1 MFLAIN
7 VVVGRLV
14 NAMEIHHIS
23 VLCDEVIDFLSP
35 KPDGVYIDG
44 TVGLGGHSAAILETS
59 APNGRVIGID
69 LDVEALS
76 IAKRRLHAFGE
87 RSSLING
94 NFAEMDVLL
103 KTKHSIH
110 AVDGILLDLGVS
122 SLQLDTSH
130 RGFSF
135 NHTGPLDMRM
145 NSSQQSALSRR
156 SPTRGNLRRNQQ
168 EWLSTISD
176 QQPAKDTN
184 VTEGS
189 PLPDTSLLTAEGF
202 RQPRA
207 TLTAM
212 QVVNN
217 SPMDALVDIFKRYG
231 EERFAKRIAH
241 RIIQTRQETPITT
254 TTQLAEIIKRAV
266 PGSASK
272 IHPATRVFQALR
284 IHVNAELEN
293 LAIGLDVAISLLKP
307 GGCMCVIT
315 FHSLEDRIVKHCFQK
330 CARACICPPKTP
342 ICICEHTASLEILTK
357 RPISPDAVEVQHN
370 PRARSAKLR
379 VARKL

>member
-1 MFLAIN
+1 
-7 VVVGRLV
+7 
-14 NAMEIHHIS
+14 METRHIS
-23 VLCDEVIDFLSP
+23 VLCDEMIAFLSP

-44 TVGLGGHSAAILETS
+44 TVGLGGHSAAILENS
-59 APNGRVIGID
+59 SPNGRVIGID
-69 LDVEALS
+69 LDVEALT
-76 IAKRRLHAFGE
+76 IAKRRLHVFGE
-87 RSSLING
+87 RFSFING

-103 KTKHSIH
+103 AKHSIH

-122 SLQLDTSH
+122 SLQLDTPH

-145 NSSQQSALSRR
+145 NARQVLNSER
-156 SPTRGNLRRNQQ
+156 
-168 EWLSTISD
+168 
-176 QQPAKDTN
+176 DT
-184 VTEGS
+184 
-189 PLPDTSLLTAEGF
+189 D
-202 RQPRA
+202 
-207 TLTAM
+207 LTAM

-231 EERFAKRIAH
+231 EERFAKRIAR
-241 RIIQTRQETPITT
+241 RIIQTRQETPIAT
-254 TTQLAEIIKRAV
+254 TTQLAEIVKQTV
-266 PGSASK
+266 PDGPSK

-284 IHVNAELEN
+284 IHINAELEN
-293 LAIGLDVAISLLKP
+293 LAMGLDAAILFLKP
-307 GGCMCVIT
+307 GGCLCVIT

-357 RPISPDAVEVQHN
+357 RPILPDAVEVQHN

>member
-1 MFLAIN
+1 MDT
-7 VVVGRLV
+7 
-14 NAMEIHHIS
+14 HHIP
-23 VLCDEVIDFLSP
+23 VLCNQVIDFLSP
-35 KPDGVYIDG
+35 KSDGVYIDG

-69 LDVEALS
+69 LDVEALT
-76 IAKRRLHAFGE
+76 IAKSRLHVFGE

-103 KTKHSIH
+103 ETRHSIH
-110 AVDGILLDLGVS
+110 AVDGIVLDLGVS
-122 SLQLDTSH
+122 SLQLDTPD

-145 NSSQQSALSRR
+145 NA
-156 SPTRGNLRRNQQ
+156 
-168 EWLSTISD
+168 
-176 QQPAKDTN
+176 
-184 VTEGS
+184 
-189 PLPDTSLLTAEGF
+189 
-202 RQPRA
+202 RQMLNSERE
-207 TLTAM
+207 TDLTAM
-212 QVVNN
+212 RVVNN
-217 SPMDALVDIFKRYG
+217 SPMNALVDIFKRYG
-231 EERFAKRIAH
+231 EERFARRIAH
-241 RIIQTRQETPITT
+241 RIIQTRQETPIMT
-254 TTQLAEIIKRAV
+254 TTQLAEIVKQAV
-266 PGSASK
+266 PKGVSK

-284 IHVNAELEN
+284 IHINAELEN
-293 LAIGLDVAISLLKP
+293 LETGLDIAIQLLRQ
-307 GGCMCVIT
+307 GSCLCIIT

-330 CARACICPPKTP
+330 CARTCICPPKTP

>member
-1 MFLAIN
+1 MDT
-7 VVVGRLV
+7 R
-14 NAMEIHHIS
+14 HIS
-23 VLCDEVIDFLSP
+23 VLCDKVIDFLSP
-35 KPDGVYIDG
+35 KSDGVYIDG

-59 APNGRVIGID
+59 TPNGRVVGID
-69 LDVEALS
+69 LDAEALTL
-76 IAKRRLHAFGE
+76 AKGRLHVFGE
-87 RSSLING
+87 RYSLING

-103 KTKHSIH
+103 ETRHSVH

-122 SLQLDTSH
+122 SLQLDASH

-145 NSSQQSALSRR
+145 NSQQALNSE
-156 SPTRGNLRRNQQ
+156 Q
-168 EWLSTISD
+168 E
-176 QQPAKDTN
+176 
-184 VTEGS
+184 
-189 PLPDTSLLTAEGF
+189 AE
-202 RQPRA
+202 

-212 QVVNN
+212 QVVND
-217 SPMDALVDIFKRYG
+217 SPMDVLVDIFKRYG

-241 RIIQTRQETPITT
+241 RIIQTRREIPIAT
-254 TTQLAEIIKRAV
+254 TTQLAEIVKRAV
-266 PGSASK
+266 PKGRSK

-284 IHVNAELEN
+284 IHINTELEN
-293 LAIGLDVAISLLKP
+293 LSKGLDVAIQLLKP
-307 GGCMCVIT
+307 GGCLCVIT
-315 FHSLEDRIVKHCFQK
+315 FHSLEDRIVKNRFQT

-357 RPISPDAVEVQHN
+357 RPILPDAAEVQHN

>member
-1 MFLAIN
+1 MN
-7 VVVGRLV
+7 T
-14 NAMEIHHIS
+14 MDTYHIS
-23 VLCDEVIDFLSP
+23 VLCDKVIDFLSP
-35 KPDGVYIDG
+35 KPEGVYIDG

-76 IAKRRLHAFGE
+76 IAKSRLHVFGE

-94 NFAEMDVLL
+94 NYAEMDVLL
-103 KTKHSIH
+103 ETRHSIH

-122 SLQLDTSH
+122 SLQLDAPH

-145 NSSQQSALSRR
+145 NPRQAL
-156 SPTRGNLRRNQQ
+156 N
-168 EWLSTISD
+168 D
-176 QQPAKDTN
+176 QR
-184 VTEGS
+184 E
-189 PLPDTSLLTAEGF
+189 AE
-202 RQPRA
+202 

-217 SPMDALVDIFKRYG
+217 SPMDVLVDIFKRYG

-241 RIIQTRQETPITT
+241 RIAQARRETPITT
-254 TTQLAEIIKRAV
+254 TTQLAEIVKQAV
-266 PGSASK
+266 PEGISK

-284 IHVNAELEN
+284 IHINAELEN
-293 LAIGLDVAISLLKP
+293 LEMGLDVAIQLLKP
-307 GGCMCVIT
+307 GGCLCVIA
-315 FHSLEDRIVKHCFQK
+315 FHSLEDRIVKHRFQT
-330 CARACICPPKTP
+330 CARACVCPPKIP

-357 RPISPDAVEVQHN
+357 RPIVPDAVEVQHN

>member
-1 MFLAIN
+1 MLEK
-7 VVVGRLV
+7 VMGT
-14 NAMEIHHIS
+14 HHIP
-23 VLCDEVIDFLSP
+23 VLCDKVINFLKP

-69 LDVEALS
+69 LDAEALTVANS
-76 IAKRRLHAFGE
+76 RLHVFGK
-87 RSSLING
+87 RYSLING

-103 KTKHSIH
+103 EKHSVS

-122 SLQLDTSH
+122 SLQLDTPH

-145 NSSQQSALSRR
+145 NPRQAL
-156 SPTRGNLRRNQQ
+156 NNEQ
-168 EWLSTISD
+168 ESV
-176 QQPAKDTN
+176 P
-184 VTEGS
+184 
-189 PLPDTSLLTAEGF
+189 
-202 RQPRA
+202 
-207 TLTAM
+207 TAM
-212 QVVNN
+212 QVVND
-217 SPMDALVDIFKRYG
+217 SPIEVLVDIFRRYG

-241 RIIQTRQETPITT
+241 RIIQERQETPITT
-254 TTQLAEIIKRAV
+254 TTQFAEIVKQAIPNSR
-266 PGSASK
+266 SK

-284 IHVNAELEN
+284 IHVNTELEN
-293 LAIGLDVAISLLKP
+293 LEISLDVAISLLKP
-307 GGCMCVIT
+307 GGCLCVIT
-315 FHSLEDRIVKHCFQK
+315 FHSLEDRIVKRHFQT

-342 ICICEHTASLEILTK
+342 ICICDHTASMEILTK
-357 RPISPDAVEVQHN
+357 RPISPDAVEVQYN

>member
-1 MFLAIN
+1 MDA
-7 VVVGRLV
+7 
-14 NAMEIHHIS
+14 HHIS
-23 VLCDEVIDFLSP
+23 VLCDKVIDFLKP

-44 TVGLGGHSAAILETS
+44 TVGLGGHSAVILETS

-69 LDVEALS
+69 LDAEALTV
-76 IAKRRLHAFGE
+76 AKNRLHAFGE
-87 RSSLING
+87 RYSLING

-103 KTKHSIH
+103 ERHSVP

-122 SLQLDTSH
+122 SLQLDTPH

-145 NSSQQSALSRR
+145 NSSQQKRPSIS
-156 SPTRGNLRRNQQ
+156 
-168 EWLSTISD
+168 SD
-176 QQPAKDTN
+176 QQPAKDTS

-189 PLPDTSLLTAEGF
+189 PLPYTSLLTETES

-212 QVVNN
+212 RVVNN
-217 SPMDALVDIFKRYG
+217 SPMDVLVDIFRRYG

-241 RIIQTRQETPITT
+241 WIIQARQETPITT
-254 TTQLAEIIKRAV
+254 TTQLAEIVKQAIPKSR
-266 PGSASK
+266 SK

-284 IHVNAELEN
+284 IHINAELEN
-293 LAIGLDVAISLLKP
+293 LAMGLDVAASLLKQ
-307 GGCMCVIT
+307 GGCLCVIT
-315 FHSLEDRIVKHCFQK
+315 FHSLEDRIVKHHFQT

-342 ICICEHTASLEILTK
+342 ICICDHTASLEILTK
-357 RPISPDAVEVQHN
+357 RPILPDAVEIQHN

>member
-1 MFLAIN
+1 
-7 VVVGRLV
+7 
-14 NAMEIHHIS
+14 MEIYHIP
-23 VLCDEVIDFLSP
+23 VLCDKVLDFLKP

-69 LDVEALS
+69 LDVEALTV
-76 IAKRRLHAFGE
+76 AKSRLHAFGE
-87 RSSLING
+87 RYSPING

-103 KTKHSIH
+103 EKHSVP
-110 AVDGILLDLGVS
+110 AVDGILFDLGVS
-122 SLQLDTSH
+122 SLQLDTPH

-145 NSSQQSALSRR
+145 NPQQAS
-156 SPTRGNLRRNQQ
+156 NNEQ
-168 EWLSTISD
+168 EAAS
-176 QQPAKDTN
+176 
-184 VTEGS
+184 
-189 PLPDTSLLTAEGF
+189 
-202 RQPRA
+202 
-207 TLTAM
+207 TAM
-212 QVVNN
+212 QVVND
-217 SPMDALVDIFKRYG
+217 SPIDVLVDIFRHYG

-241 RIIQTRQETPITT
+241 RIIQARQETPITT
-254 TTQLAEIIKRAV
+254 TTQFAEIVKQATPESR
-266 PGSASK
+266 SK

-284 IHVNAELEN
+284 IHINAELEN
-293 LAIGLDVAISLLKP
+293 LEMGLDTAIPLLKP
-307 GGCMCVIT
+307 GGCLCVIT
-315 FHSLEDRIVKHCFQK
+315 FHSLEDRIVKHHFQT

-342 ICICEHTASLEILTK
+342 VCICDHTASLEILTK

>member
-1 MFLAIN
+1 MDT
-7 VVVGRLV
+7 
-14 NAMEIHHIS
+14 HHIS
-23 VLCDEVIDFLSP
+23 VLCDKVIDFLSP
-35 KPDGVYIDG
+35 KSDGVYIDG
-44 TVGLGGHSAAILETS
+44 TVGLGGHSVALLEAS
-59 APNGRVIGID
+59 APNGRVIGMD

-76 IAKRRLHAFGE
+76 IAKSRLHVFGE

-103 KTKHSIH
+103 ETRHSIH

-122 SLQLDTSH
+122 SLQLDTPQ

-145 NSSQQSALSRR
+145 NARQMLNS
-156 SPTRGNLRRNQQ
+156 
-168 EWLSTISD
+168 EWETD
-176 QQPAKDTN
+176 
-184 VTEGS
+184 
-189 PLPDTSLLTAEGF
+189 
-202 RQPRA
+202 
-207 TLTAM
+207 LTAM

-217 SPMDALVDIFKRYG
+217 SPMDTLVDILKRYG
-231 EERFAKRIAH
+231 EERFARRIAH
-241 RIIQTRQETPITT
+241 RIIQTRRETPITT
-254 TTQLAEIIKRAV
+254 TTQLAEIVKQAV
-266 PGSASK
+266 PKGVSK

-284 IHVNAELEN
+284 IHINAELEN
-293 LAIGLDVAISLLKP
+293 LALGLEAAIPLLKS
-307 GGCMCVIT
+307 GGCLCVIT

-357 RPISPDAVEVQHN
+357 RPILPDAFEVQHN